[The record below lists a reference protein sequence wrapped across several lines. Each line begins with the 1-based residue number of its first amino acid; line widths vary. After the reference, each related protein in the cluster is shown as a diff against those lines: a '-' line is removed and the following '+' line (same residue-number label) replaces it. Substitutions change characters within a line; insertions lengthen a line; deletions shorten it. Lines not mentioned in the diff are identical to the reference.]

1 MNYQPMQSAFAPPVP
16 QSYEELGIQQTI
28 VLDLMLRRMLMDGF
42 SHLQRLSNCLKLS
55 MPVID
60 TCFRHMRQQQ
70 LVEVKGMIGN
80 DYQFTLSQAGKQM
93 ASERFQVNQYAGPA
107 PVSLK
112 DYHAA
117 TQAQAA
123 RVDIDHHILKS
134 NFSDLVVS
142 DQLLDQ
148 LGPALISQSSIFIY
162 GPSGN
167 GKTSIAERMLRV
179 YQD

>member
-1 MNYQPMQSAFAPPVP
+1 MMSYQSTETAFAPAIP
-16 QSYEELGIQQTI
+16 QTYEELGIPQTI

-42 SHLQRLSNCLKLS
+42 SNLQRLGQCLKLS
-55 MPVID
+55 LPVID
-60 TCFRHMRQQQ
+60 LCFRHMRQQQ
-70 LVEVKGMIGN
+70 LVEVKGMLGN
-80 DYQFTLSQAGKQM
+80 DYQFTLSQAGKQL

-123 RVDIDHHILKS
+123 QPEIDQRILKS

-142 DQLLDQ
+142 ETLLDQ
-148 LGPALISQSSIFIY
+148 LGPALISQTSIFLY
-162 GPSGN
+162 GPS
-167 GKTSIAERMLRV
+167 
-179 YQD
+179 